1 MPVSDTNPA
10 AQAVQLRVQREMT
23 GEQRLLLALEMS
35 LFTRELA
42 KEGIRQ
48 AHPEWSEIEVQHEFL
63 RRAFLPGHRM
73 HRFAQRQ
80 FSMTTA
86 AISASTK
93 VNVTIG
99 PSCTFSTKGGRKQTI
114 QTPFLCRTLG
124 YTIPAEPLVSSL
136 SPSAW
141 EVV

>member
-1 MPVSDTNPA
+1 VPVSDTNPA

-63 RRAFLPGHRM
+63 RRAFLPGPM
-73 HRFAQRQ
+73 P
-80 FSMTTA
+80 
-86 AISASTK
+86 ASL
-93 VNVTIG
+93 
-99 PSCTFSTKGGRKQTI
+99 RW
-114 QTPFLCRTLG
+114 RWR
-124 YTIPAEPLVSSL
+124 VSSTLRRWFWLL
-136 SPSAW
+136 S
-141 EVV
+141 